1 MKCASVFILAF
12 CFSSSVFCELD
23 TDSFE
28 KAVKDGKEAVPVVI
42 DWAMQKMREYPQVPG
57 ILTAAFL
64 SKLKESFRGK
74 RSSFLV
80 WATVGATVL
89 TEPYRLFATEY
100 LVQRSKQKKEGTFV
114 SELTKAKESA
124 EAALASVKLAVNRGS
139 HELKE
144 RATQK
149 IDEITGTDSK

>member
-42 DWAMQKMREYPQVPG
+42 DWTMQKMHEYPLVPG
-57 ILTAAFL
+57 IMTAAVL
-64 SKLKESFRGK
+64 SKAKESFVNK

-80 WATVGATVL
+80 WATLGTVVFA
-89 TEPYRLFATEY
+89 EPYRLFATEY
-100 LVQRSKQKKEGTFV
+100 LAQRAKQKKEGTFV
-114 SELTKAKESA
+114 SELAKAKESA
-124 EAALASVKLAVNRGS
+124 QAALESVKLAAQKGS
-139 HELKE
+139 QELKE
-144 RATQK
+144 KVTEK
-149 IDEITGTDSK
+149 IDEITGK

>member
-1 MKCASVFILAF
+1 MKYASVLMLGL

-23 TDSFE
+23 NHSFE
-28 KAVKDGKEAVPVVI
+28 QAVKDGKEAVPVVI

-57 ILTAAFL
+57 IMTAAFL
-64 SKLKESFRGK
+64 SKIKESFVNK

-80 WATVGATVL
+80 WATLGTVVF

-100 LVQRSKQKKEGTFV
+100 LAQRGKQKKEGNFV

-124 EAALASVKLAVNRGS
+124 EVALESVKLAAHKGS

-144 RATQK
+144 KVAQK
-149 IDEITGTDSK
+149 FDEFI

>member
-1 MKCASVFILAF
+1 MKYALVLMLGLSFCLQAF
-12 CFSSSVFCELD
+12 AELD

-28 KAVKDGKEAVPVVI
+28 QAVKDGKEAVPVVI
-42 DWAMQKMREYPQVPG
+42 DWTMQKMREYAQVPG
-57 ILTAAFL
+57 IMTAAFL

-80 WATVGATVL
+80 WATLGTVVF

-100 LVQRSKQKKEGTFV
+100 LVQRAKQKKEGTFV

-124 EAALASVKLAVNRGS
+124 QAALASVKLAVNRGS
-139 HELKE
+139 HDLKE
-144 RATQK
+144 KAAQK
-149 IDEITGTDSK
+149 IDEMTGTDSK

>member
-1 MKCASVFILAF
+1 MKRSAVFILGLSFCLHAF
-12 CFSSSVFCELD
+12 AELD

-28 KAVKDGKEAVPVVI
+28 RAVQDGKEAVPVVI
-42 DWAMQKMREYPQVPG
+42 DWSMQKMQEYPQVPG
-57 ILTAAFL
+57 IMTAAFL

-80 WATVGATVL
+80 WATLGTVVFA
-89 TEPYRLFATEY
+89 EPYRLFATEY
-100 LVQRSKQKKEGTFV
+100 LVQRAKQKKEGAFV

-144 RATQK
+144 KAGHK
-149 IDEITGTDSK
+149 IDEITGTQSK